1 MAKHVVMNL
10 KKVPIK
16 VSGLEMVSPPDLS
29 FKIEVDLDKKIAKE
43 AGKDP
48 LLIQEFQAQA
58 SEILEQ
64 TQQTIEQ
71 KCKVFD
77 KLIVGMVNKGAD
89 DKKVKAQLKG
99 LNDAIK
105 NDMKVAEK
113 AAELG
118 VQKTWKELQSKRKEW
133 RNFKIKV
140 GVSIGGTLA
149 GLALSIAGLAT
160 SGFTGGAGGVLAIA
174 GFIKSGISLAQ
185 DIKKLAIGIEG
196 ARVELEGHL
205 RFIEKTA
212 NTKGVFTANEVG
224 AALLNEFIGISQPS
238 IKSAGDCAD
247 TIKAKY
253 AQMIV
258 KVHDLSKTL
267 DKILKQQQKVKK
279 DFLTEAGK
287 KLKKHPIK
295 DKAGQLRKISAALD
309 AELDA
314 NYKKVDKQITRI
326 QLMYADTRKWAAT
339 IKDLLSRLAKM
350 ELKDS
355 KGLKVFR
362 EVLKA
367 VGAAAGAI
375 DGNSVASSAQ
385 DLGLGL
391 GESVGGYVYDKISSK
406 ALEGTVFDAA

>member
-16 VSGLEMVSPPDLS
+16 VSGLDIVVPPDLS
-29 FKIEVDLDKKIAKE
+29 FKVEVELDKKIAKE
-43 AGKDP
+43 ATKDP
-48 LLIQEFQAQA
+48 LLVQKFQSQA

-64 TQQTIEQ
+64 TKDTIEN

-77 KLIVGMVNKGAD
+77 KLIVGMIDKGAD

-105 NDMKVAEK
+105 NDMKVAQK

-118 VQKTWKELQSKRKEW
+118 VQSTWKELQSKRKEW
-133 RNFKIKV
+133 RGFKIKV
-140 GVSIGGTLA
+140 GVSIAGTLA

-160 SGFTGGAGGVLAIA
+160 SGFSGGVGGVLAIA

-185 DIKKLAIGIEG
+185 DIKKLAIDIEG
-196 ARVELEGHL
+196 ARVELDGHL
-205 RFIEKTA
+205 KFIEKA
-212 NTKGVFTANEVG
+212 AKTKGLYTANEVG
-224 AALLNEFIGISQPS
+224 AAVLNEFVGISQPS
-238 IKSAGDCAD
+238 IKSAQDCAD

-267 DKILKQQQKVKK
+267 EKILKEQQKVKK
-279 DFLTEAGK
+279 EFLTEAAK
-287 KLKKHPIK
+287 RLKKHPIK
-295 DKAGQLRKISAALD
+295 DKKGQMNKISTALD
-309 AELDA
+309 KELDA
-314 NYKKVDKQITRI
+314 NYKKVDAQITRI

-339 IKDLLSRLAKM
+339 IKDLLKRLAKL

-385 DLGLGL
+385 ELGLGL

-406 ALEGTVFDAA
+406 ALDGTVFDAA